1 MFKKKKIVEKPLNVA
16 TEKRDISLKTTKH
29 LTEKQQA
36 IYRHRLYKMMLYY
49 YTKRK
54 NNYVIYQ
61 NELYI
66 LWGVNWHWRGLVL
79 LIKDRNSIDNQVQTH
94 FSQIKPYYTSH
105 ELLIKK
111 GYEYIKCMNR
121 VTYVNRGHVITIDL
135 KTKEIHSNLPL
146 NSKINRILCNYQKQI
161 NNNIFDIAI

>member
-1 MFKKKKIVEKPLNVA
+1 
-16 TEKRDISLKTTKH
+16 
-29 LTEKQQA
+29 
-36 IYRHRLYKMMLYY
+36 MLYY

-66 LWGVNWHWRGLVL
+66 LRGVNWHWRGLVL
-79 LIKDRNSIDNQVQTH
+79 LIKDRNNTDNQVQTN

-111 GYEYIKCMNR
+111 GYQYITDKDYLVELICS
-121 VTYVNRGHVITIDL
+121 YC
-135 KTKEIHSNLPL
+135 PL
-146 NSKINRILCNYQKQI
+146 YIRQK
-161 NNNIFDIAI
+161 

>member
-1 MFKKKKIVEKPLNVA
+1 
-16 TEKRDISLKTTKH
+16 
-29 LTEKQQA
+29 
-36 IYRHRLYKMMLYY
+36 MLYY

-79 LIKDRNSIDNQVQTH
+79 LIKDRNNTDNQVQTN

-111 GYEYIKCMNR
+111 GYQYIKCANR
-121 VTYVNRGHVITIDL
+121 VTYVKRGHVITIDL
-135 KTKEIHSNLPL
+135 ETKEIHSNLSL
-146 NSKINRILCNYQKQI
+146 NLKINRILYNYQKQI
-161 NNNIFDIAI
+161 NDNVLDFDILNMDNKTIENFT